1 MANDN
6 TIADAQGNAAA
17 QIYTQIIE
25 SPDDTP
31 FENQVTPEMIEKHKY
46 YNDDILQIA
55 EEMKKILERI
65 EQDQEAL
72 AKGEQSGLF
81 NEAMRGSILTG
92 IALNKRYLDVL
103 E

>member
-6 TIADAQGNAAA
+6 TIADAQGNVAA

-31 FENQVTPEMIEKHKY
+31 FETQVTPEMIEKHKY

-55 EEMKKILERI
+55 EEMKKILSKPFLLKLSYSPTLGQI
-65 EQDQEAL
+65 
-72 AKGEQSGLF
+72 SG
-81 NEAMRGSILTG
+81 
-92 IALNKRYLDVL
+92 
-103 E
+103 